1 MLAAAP
7 VGIRRQAPAYCGSKR
22 KGTRNMVI
30 AVQLIL
36 GVALLYGGAEWLV
49 RGASQLARRLGVP
62 ALAIG
67 LTIVAY
73 GTSLPEQVVSL
84 RAGLTGL
91 GDISVGNVVGSNIF
105 NIAVILGLSA
115 LVRPLKFNRQLLRLD
130 IPIML
135 GVSVALILLLSDHRL
150 GRAEG
155 GVLFAGVILYTFLT
169 LRRDRDIQPDDRGA
183 SVNPPPG
190 RAAGSLGL
198 PVVTVGAGLTLLII
212 GARLLLDGAVD
223 LANTLGISQAVVG
236 LTIVAVGTSLP
247 ELATSVVAA
256 ARNEQDIAIGNIVGS
271 NIFNILSVLGL
282 SSLVTPLD
290 SGGIGALDLSFLLL
304 TGGLFLPFLAG
315 GKQLGRVGGLVYLLT
330 YGCYLYLRWPK

>member
-1 MLAAAP
+1 
-7 VGIRRQAPAYCGSKR
+7 
-22 KGTRNMVI
+22 MVI
-30 AVQLIL
+30 AAQLIL

-73 GTSLPEQVVSL
+73 GTSLPELVVSL
-84 RAGLTGL
+84 RAGLAGL
-91 GDISVGNVVGSNIF
+91 GDISVGNAVGSNIF

-115 LVRPLKFNRQLLRLD
+115 LVRPLKFNRQLLRID

-135 GVSVALILLLSDHRL
+135 SVSVALIFLLADHHL

-155 GVLFAGVILYTFLT
+155 GGLFAGIILYTVLT
-169 LRRDRDIQPDDRGA
+169 LRRDRDIQPDDREA
-183 SVNPPPG
+183 PATTPPG
-190 RAAGSLGL
+190 EGGKLGL
-198 PVVTVGAGLTLLII
+198 PVVTIGAGLILLII
-212 GARLLLDGAVD
+212 GARLLVDGAVD
-223 LANTLGISQAVVG
+223 LATALGISQAVVG
-236 LTIVAVGTSLP
+236 LTIVAAGTSLP

-256 ARNEQDIAIGNIVGS
+256 ARGEQDIAIGNIVGS

-282 SSLVTPLD
+282 ASLVTPLD
-290 SGGIGALDLSFLLL
+290 SGGITALDLTFLML

-315 GKQLGRVGGLVYLLT
+315 SKQLGRVGGLVYLLT
-330 YGCYLYLRWPK
+330 YGGYLYLLWPK